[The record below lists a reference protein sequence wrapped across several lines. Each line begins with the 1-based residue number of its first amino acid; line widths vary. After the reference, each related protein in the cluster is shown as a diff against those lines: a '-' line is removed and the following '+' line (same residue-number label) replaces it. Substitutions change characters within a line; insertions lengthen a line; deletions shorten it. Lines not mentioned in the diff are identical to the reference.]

1 MLLVLLSRY
10 SSGGEAAFVG
20 LLIGIV
26 TMAVFAIIG
35 KIRNKNN
42 DDWNPNQLKWYWK
55 KEK

>member
-26 TMAVFAIIG
+26 TMVVFAIIR
-35 KIRNKNN
+35 KIRNNKKDW
-42 DDWNPNQLKWYWK
+42 DDMD
-55 KEK
+55 